1 MAHGFV
7 ERKCL
12 WFAKTPSEA
21 RPLRISNILDN
32 PKSSAPNLFG
42 RDVTMLHRN
51 GFFPTARTEFWRTTS
66 DLARAWE
73 KVAK

>member
-42 RDVTMLHRN
+42 RNVTMLHRD
-51 GFFPTARTEFWRTTS
+51 GFFAAAPTEFLRTTTGS
-66 DLARAWE
+66 KCPALFAR
-73 KVAK
+73 